1 MAKATT
7 TMRQVL
13 RKAQAP
19 PVGNTAQIRRDGKA
33 GEGEA
38 MIRKA

>member
-1 MAKATT
+1 MVPGIEAIGTS
-7 TMRQVL
+7 
-13 RKAQAP
+13 P
-19 PVGNTAQIRRDGKA
+19 FVGNTAQIRRDGKA